1 MWVVAATWYR
11 WALNSGE
18 SARRMGR
25 FFSLGKKGFYSLI
38 PHHIENELDSR
49 VCRTRRAWRRKFPS

>member
-25 FFSLGKKGFYSLI
+25 FFF
-38 PHHIENELDSR
+38 HWE
-49 VCRTRRAWRRKFPS
+49 RKVFIV